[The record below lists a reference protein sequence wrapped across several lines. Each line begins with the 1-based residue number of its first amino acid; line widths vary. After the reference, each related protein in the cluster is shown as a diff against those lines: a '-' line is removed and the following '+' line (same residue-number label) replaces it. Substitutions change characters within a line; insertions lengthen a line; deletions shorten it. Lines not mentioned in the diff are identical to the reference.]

1 MAIKAHM
8 RMSCFMPITLRKVAL
23 LFNSERGLA
32 WLISDNKAALLP
44 VDGGWGEGW
53 GIATDAA

>member
-1 MAIKAHM
+1 
-8 RMSCFMPITLRKVAL
+8 MPITLRKVAL